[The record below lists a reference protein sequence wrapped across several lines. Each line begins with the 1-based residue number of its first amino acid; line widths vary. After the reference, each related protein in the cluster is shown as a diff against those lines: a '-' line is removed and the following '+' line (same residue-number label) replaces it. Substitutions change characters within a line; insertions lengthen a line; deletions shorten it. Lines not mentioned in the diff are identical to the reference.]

1 MTPPKGVILKT
12 PANSAIYVVKKT
24 GTAVAIYFGGTAS
37 EG

>member
-1 MTPPKGVILKT
+1 MVGFLKT
-12 PANSAIYVVKKT
+12 QANSAIYAIEKT